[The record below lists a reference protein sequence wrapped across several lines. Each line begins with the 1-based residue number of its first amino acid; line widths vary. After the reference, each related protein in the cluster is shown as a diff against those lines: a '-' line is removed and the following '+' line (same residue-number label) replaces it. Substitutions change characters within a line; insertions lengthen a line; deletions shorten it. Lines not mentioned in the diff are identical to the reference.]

1 MFKWRPPPTRTSALR
16 LLLLLFLAVPL
27 VEIYVLI
34 EVGSVLGAA
43 AAIGLVVLTAAAGA
57 ALMRA
62 QGLATVLRAR
72 AAMARGEVPA
82 FELLEGAV
90 ILVSGAL
97 LLIPGFLTDAA
108 GFVCLIPAVRRR
120 LILAVASRPA
130 GPRAPSADPDRSRR
144 TRVLEGE
151 FRREDGRDP

>member
-1 MFKWRPPPTRTSALR
+1 MRA
-16 LLLLLFLAVPL
+16 LLFLFLVVPL

-34 EVGSVLGAA
+34 EVGSVVGAA
-43 AAIGLVVLTAAAGA
+43 ATIGLVVLTAAAGA

-62 QGLATVLRAR
+62 QGLATLLRAR
-72 AAMARGEVPA
+72 AAMVRGEVPA

-97 LLIPGFLTDAA
+97 LLTPGFVTDAA

-120 LILAVASRPA
+120 LILAVVSRPA

-144 TRVLEGE
+144 TRILEGE
-151 FRREDGRDP
+151 FQRRDDRNP

>member
-1 MFKWRPPPTRTSALR
+1 MR
-16 LLLLLFLAVPL
+16 LLLLPFLVVPL

-34 EVGSVLGAA
+34 EVGSAVGAA
-43 AAIGLVVLTAAAGA
+43 ATIGLVVLTAAAGA

-62 QGLATVLRAR
+62 QGLATLLRAR
-72 AAMARGEVPA
+72 GAMARGEVPA

-97 LLIPGFLTDAA
+97 LLTPGFVTDAA

-120 LILAVASRPA
+120 LILAVVSRPA

-151 FRREDGRDP
+151 FQRRDDHNP